1 MDKLK
6 ALLVVVCMLSYA
18 EAGSVSIGTASVRGD
33 MRVDNYTVKDSATL
47 FDGSVV
53 ETGPA
58 SADLHLGEGTEIRMA
73 SSSRGTL
80 HRDSLVLQQGASELS
95 ASNHFKLE
103 AEGLSVVPSEPNS
116 RGTVSL
122 GPGNTVGGRGAE
134 RQLRRNE
141 PERHSSG
148 QRSPGSR
155 NLICYAGGSNGDD
168 FSAVGMVS
176 YEGGQYFLTTTE
188 DVKYELTCKD
198 FRKFV
203 GTKAVV
209 ILGKVEAATTGG
221 LPPMVCVKSI
231 QINGATGLSAGARL
245 IIAGVSV
252 GAGAGIGF
260 AVHAAPNRSLRQ
272 VHSLP
277 VTQLERGW

>member
-33 MRVDNYTVKDSATL
+33 MRVDSYTVKDSATL

-103 AEGLSVVPSEPNS
+103 AEGLSVVPGEPNS

-122 GPGNTVGGRGAE
+122 GPGNTVEVAVLSGSFGVTNGSGIPLASVRPGRAISFAM
-134 RQLRRNE
+134 Q
-141 PERHSSG
+141 
-148 QRSPGSR
+148 
-155 NLICYAGGSNGDD
+155 AAATGDD

-231 QINGATGLSAGARL
+231 QINGATGLSAGAKL

-260 AVHAAPNRSLRQ
+260 AVHAASQSKPAAS
-272 VHSLP
+272 P
-277 VTQLERGW
+277 